1 MNYVIGL
8 DFGTDSVRA
17 VLVDA
22 GSGKTMSQA
31 VEYYPRWKQGLY
43 CDPQN
48 SQFRQH
54 PLDYIETLEAVI
66 RQSLSACPDC
76 RPEDVKGIAVD
87 TTGSTPVFCDAEGLP
102 LALKNDFSDD
112 PDAMFILWK
121 DHTSVREAA
130 EINQLA
136 ASWPGKNPVA
146 FVGGIYSSEWYWAKA
161 LHVIRNNHAVKNAA
175 VSMIEHC
182 DWIPALLT
190 GTVGAANI
198 LRSRC
203 ASGHKV
209 LWHEDFG
216 GYPEE
221 EFFRQLDPKLID
233 IRSSLGT
240 ETHTSDASAGTL
252 SSEWAERLGLSTDC
266 VVGVGAFDAH
276 MGAVGAGIG
285 PYQLA
290 KVIGTSTCDVYLG
303 PDESASDVVAG
314 ICGQV
319 NGSVIPGK
327 TGYEAG
333 QSAFGDAYAWL
344 KNTLM
349 WPLSLIEESTVAEH
363 GVSDT
368 SKLEAFLNDA
378 ILPGLEAKC
387 RNIKPGESGVLAL
400 DWLNGRRTPD
410 ANQLLRGGFAGLNL
424 GTDAPRI
431 YRALVEATA
440 FGARAIV
447 ERFRS
452 QGLEVR
458 SLIALGGVSLKSE
471 FVMQTL
477 ADIVNMKI
485 SVSAAEQAGALGAA
499 MFAAT
504 AAGVYQSVEEAQ
516 EAMSAGVHKVYE
528 PNPKNAALYDD
539 IYRQY
544 QEFGQ
549 FEERYAEFRS
559 MDQE

>member
-17 VLVDA
+17 VLVDT
-22 GSGKTMSQA
+22 GNGKTMSQA

-43 CDPQN
+43 CDPH
-48 SQFRQH
+48 SSRFRQH

-66 RQSLSACPDC
+66 RQTLAACPQC
-76 RPEDVKGIAVD
+76 KPGDVKGIAVD
-87 TTGSTPVFCDAEGLP
+87 TTGSTPIFCDADGLP
-102 LALKNDFSDD
+102 LALKNDFAED

-130 EINQLA
+130 EINKLA
-136 ASWPGKNPVA
+136 ASWPGQNPVA
-146 FVGGIYSSEWYWAKA
+146 YVGGIYSSEWYWAKA
-161 LHVIRNNHAVKNAA
+161 LHVIRNNPEVRNAA
-175 VSMIEHC
+175 ASMIEHC

-190 GTVGAANI
+190 GTIGAGNI
-198 LRSRC
+198 MRSRC
-203 ASGHKV
+203 AAGHKV
-209 LWHEDFG
+209 LWNEEFG

-221 EFFRQLDPKLID
+221 TFFKQLDPKLVE

-240 ETHTSDASAGTL
+240 ETHTSDVSAGAL
-252 SSEWAERLGLSTDC
+252 SAQWAERLGLTRDC

-303 PDESASDVVAG
+303 PDESSNDVVVG

-319 NGSVIPGK
+319 KGSVIPGK

-344 KNTLM
+344 KKTLM
-349 WPLSLIEESTVAEH
+349 WPLSLIEESAAAEH

-378 ILPGLEAKC
+378 ILPGLEARC
-387 RNIKPGESGVLAL
+387 RDIKPGESGVLAL

-410 ANQLLRGGFAGLNL
+410 ADQLLRGGFAGLNL
-424 GTDAPRI
+424 GTDAPRM

-477 ADIVNMKI
+477 ADIVNMQI

-499 MFAAT
+499 MFAAA
-504 AAGVYQSVEEAQ
+504 AAGVYPNVEAAQ
-516 EAMSAGVHKVYE
+516 RAMSAGVHRIYE
-528 PNPKNAALYDD
+528 PNPVNATLYDE
-539 IYRQY
+539 IYQQY
-544 QEFGQ
+544 QAFGE
-549 FEERYAEFRS
+549 FEERYSEFRS
-559 MDQE
+559 RDRD